1 MRPIHG
7 DDYGIACCVS
17 AMTIGKEMQFFG
29 ARCNLA
35 KALLYAINGGRDEIT
50 GQLVVPDIPTLHD
63 EVLNYRKVKENYY
76 KVLNYVANLYVQANN
91 IIHYMHDKYAYEASQ
106 MALHDTNVERLM
118 AFGIAGFSVAVDS
131 LSAIKFAKVFP
142 IRDDKGITVGFRI
155 QGDYPKFGN
164 DDGRVDSLGNSL
176 VRIFS
181 NYLKSHKTYR
191 NAKHTL
197 SILTI
202 TSNVVYGK
210 KTGATPDGRKDGA
223 PLAPGGNP
231 SYGAEQNGL
240 IASLNPAAKLGIDPS
255 HCMVVEDSPNGIRA
269 GHVAG
274 MYTVMVPDLHPVT
287 EELRALLWH
296 CCDTLSDLIPLID
309 EENKQ

>member
-1 MRPIHG
+1 MGLDGRSLVTKTSYRFLQTLYNLGAAPEPNLTILWDENLPNAFKKFCAKVSIDTNAIQYENDNIMRPIHG

-76 KVLNYVANLYVQANN
+76 KVLNYVASLYVQANN

-155 QGDYPKFGN
+155 
-164 DDGRVDSLGNSL
+164 
-176 VRIFS
+176 
-181 NYLKSHKTYR
+181 
-191 NAKHTL
+191 
-197 SILTI
+197 
-202 TSNVVYGK
+202 
-210 KTGATPDGRKDGA
+210 
-223 PLAPGGNP
+223 
-231 SYGAEQNGL
+231 
-240 IASLNPAAKLGIDPS
+240 
-255 HCMVVEDSPNGIRA
+255 
-269 GHVAG
+269 
-274 MYTVMVPDLHPVT
+274 
-287 EELRALLWH
+287 
-296 CCDTLSDLIPLID
+296 
-309 EENKQ
+309 